1 MSKVAIENGQM
12 IYRKMFKEIRIPLE
26 DILWGY
32 HQIED
37 VRTMA
42 CCANMILEVHRVIFT
57 DRSGK
62 QHVFE
67 YEEKERAEAL
77 LAEMAEKNPAM
88 AVGYTEVNKER
99 FLTAQV

>member
-1 MSKVAIENGQM
+1 MSKVTIDNGQM

-57 DRSGK
+57 DK
-62 QHVFE
+62 DNKKHIFE
-67 YEEKERAEAL
+67 FEEKERAEAL
-77 LAEMAEKNPAM
+77 LNEMAEKNPSM
-88 AVGYTEVNKER
+88 AVGFTEVNKAR
-99 FLTAQV
+99 FLAAQA